1 MVLGDFGVTCKLD
14 TEEATSPLPHS
25 VQLNMEFPPA
35 SWDVFPAAD
44 FETTGPR
51 DPGELG
57 VELMVQAR
65 ANGRL
70 LDHFRIT
77 VGGTSLITT
86 KFNLASVMSHKEVP
100 DWNVVIAAWP
110 RDINIRRN
118 MATGPWMDLKD
129 LISSNDA
136 RIESPEGVAV
146 DSKLFLDY
154 SDSIADK
161 MANSA
166 SIRWSVCVGEDNRPC
181 LALMALPAPS
191 STFSGKPLFKGYVN
205 RSIIP
210 YFSYIVQTDILTN

>member
-1 MVLGDFGVTCKLD
+1 
-14 TEEATSPLPHS
+14 
-25 VQLNMEFPPA
+25 MEFPPA
-35 SWDVFPAAD
+35 SWDAFPGPE
-44 FETTGPR
+44 FKTTGPC

-77 VGGTSLITT
+77 LGGSGLVSVKFSLS
-86 KFNLASVMSHKEVP
+86 SVLLQKEVP
-100 DWNVVIAAWP
+100 DWNVVVAAWP
-110 RDINIRRN
+110 RDIGIRRN
-118 MATGPWMDLKD
+118 MATGPWQDLKD
-129 LISSNDA
+129 LIRSNDA
-136 RIESPEGVAV
+136 RIETPEGIAV

-166 SIRWSVCVGEDNRPC
+166 SIRWAVCVGGDNRPC
-181 LALMALPAPS
+181 LALVALPAPA

-205 RSIIP
+205 
-210 YFSYIVQTDILTN
+210 N